1 MERHAKANQRQ
12 RVLERLRSG
21 GGLTVREAVIDMG
34 INSLPKRIEEL
45 RKQGFDIEMTWII
58 PLNGARYGI
67 YTLNEE
73 A

>member
-1 MERHAKANQRQ
+1 MKKNQKQ
-12 RVLERLRSG
+12 RVLERLRQG
-21 GGLTVREAVIDMG
+21 GGLTVREAVVDMG

-45 RKQGFDIEMTWII
+45 RKMGFDIEMDWIV

-67 YTLNEE
+67 YTLHEE